1 VVAVRLA
8 DDDRARVPFALVGA
22 LLLVTAAVVAASVER
37 PTPEP
42 RRPDAAVAAD
52 RATATARTAVRTAV
66 ATALR
71 RGAANPVVT
80 PANSPY
86 GRVLND
92 SRPYRD
98 ALAARAYVRVQR
110 ALGATTTRVGDVT
123 ATVSLPSV
131 EDPADLRAGT
141 HRVELAGNGN
151 ASVAATVRN
160 VSLVVRVDGRVVSR
174 EHRTFAVTIAS
185 PALELHDRVVAY
197 DDRLSRGAVAG
208 PGFGRQFAARLY
220 GVTWLRGVAQ
230 YAGAPVGNVLATRH
244 VALAANGAVL
254 ASQRAAFGT
263 ADAAGVRAYRR
274 AIARVG
280 VHDVTKQWSRPGA
293 DGERFLDAVL
303 GDHPGGTFAHAS
315 PDVPA
320 VPESAVSPER
330 DLSVRVG
337 ATADDAFADFL
348 TGEGGPRLEAVV
360 DASYDARLRPAVRTR
375 HVRRAPA
382 PVAPS
387 PGGNWT
393 RSSTSTDRRVRV
405 SNGTAALP
413 ALDGDET
420 RAFASTRIVAVRRT
434 TVATWTRGN
443 ESTTTSATTTGRVRV
458 GIAVHASHRP
468 NESGRVPEAAVAPV
482 PSAFRE
488 RSGVDP
494 NLVDVAD
501 DADRVLAAYG
511 GVDRVATRAALDD
524 FDPRALPGR
533 GRTTN
538 VTREVAY
545 DAVAALRED
554 VRNLSVAVDRGSVLT
569 GDPPTATL
577 LEAVRNRRG
586 ELAPVAGE
594 YDAVA
599 ALATTAAERA
609 YLAHVERR
617 LEARVRA
624 DRRVTA
630 RARRAVDRAVA
641 ATTDRAVGG
650 IAAVQR
656 AVSRTDDDPAPVASN
671 HLVGDVD
678 VAVAGSPSYLV
689 VDEVAADRVRSV
701 ARDGGV
707 HPLATRNVNVFTVP
721 SGDAASRAVD
731 AVAPDANATTLR
743 GAVRQL
749 DRAADVPGSERSDE
763 ELTERERRVRDAV
776 ASAMADARRTLAT
789 ELAARTRLAP
799 SEARAA
805 VAAAFES
812 YSSPTARAR
821 GVLDGRI
828 VDDVVDATADRVR
841 GDDARF
847 RDATRTHVASALR
860 RARASGAV
868 QPADDA
874 VDALRWYLDDRA
886 GSLAENATHEFVGG
900 VRNATNASLLGL
912 PLAPVPGHW
921 YATANV
927 WVVDANATYPTFA
940 VRARD
945 GSAGAGGAGT
955 TTYVRDG
962 AAVSLDVDGNGV
974 ADRLGYADRV
984 TARATVPV
992 VVVVPPGRSGVGD
1005 RNLVMFEDAPGW
1017 PTPVPDRRPGAT
1029 DATVANE
1036 TTANETLGRAR
1047 VRNRESVNESR
1058 WENARSERVPIVEV
1072 ICTRGGNAR
1081 PCSTTSAPMSTDF
1094 RSTTSARSTLRT
1106 SPPSST
1112 IPASTPSSTRS
1123 TSTPTPSAVS
1133 PTSTFPRTSPCRTPR
1148 ACSRCGTASPT
1159 PTPWSRSRATTSC
1172 SG

>member
-1 VVAVRLA
+1 VVAVKLA

-42 RRPDAAVAAD
+42 RRPDAAVAVD
-52 RATATARTAVRTAV
+52 RATASARTAVRTAV
-66 ATALR
+66 ATALS

-80 PANSPY
+80 PADSPY

-92 SRPYRD
+92 TRPYRD
-98 ALAARAYVRVQR
+98 ALEVRAYVRVQR
-110 ALGATTTRVGDVT
+110 ALGATTVTVGDAT
-123 ATVSLPSV
+123 ATVSLSAV
-131 EDPADLRAGT
+131 DDPAALRAGK
-141 HRVELAGNGN
+141 RLVALAGSGN
-151 ASVAATVRN
+151 ATVEATVRN
-160 VSLVVRVDGRVVSR
+160 VSLVVRVDGRVVR
-174 EHRTFAVTIAS
+174 RAHRTFDVTVAS

-220 GVTWLRGVAQ
+220 GIAWLRGVAQ
-230 YAGAPVGNVLATRH
+230 YGGAPVGNVLATRH
-244 VALAANGAVL
+244 VELAANGAAL
-254 ASQRAAFGT
+254 ATQRAALGT
-263 ADAAGVRAYRR
+263 ADAAGTRAYRR
-274 AIARVG
+274 AIVRVG
-280 VHDVTKQWSRPGA
+280 VHDVTKQWTRPGA
-293 DGERFLDAVL
+293 DAERFLDAVL
-303 GDHPGGTFAHAS
+303 GDYPGGTFAHAS

-320 VPESAVSPER
+320 VPQSDVGPDR

-337 ATADDAFADFL
+337 ATADDAFAAFL
-348 TGEGGPRLEAVV
+348 AGRDSPSLDAVV
-360 DASYDARLRPAVRTR
+360 DASYDARLRPAVRTQ
-375 HVRRAPA
+375 HVTRAPE
-382 PVAPS
+382 PVAPN

-393 RSSTSTDRRVRV
+393 HESTSTDRHVHV

-413 ALDGDET
+413 AADGGET
-420 RAFASTRIVAVRRT
+420 RVLAATRLATIRRSA
-434 TVATWTRGN
+434 VATWTRGN
-443 ESTTTSATTTGRVRV
+443 ESTTTRATTTGRVRV
-458 GIAVHASHRP
+458 GVAVHASHRP
-468 NESGRVPEAAVAPV
+468 RASGCVPDSAVAPV

-488 RSGVDP
+488 HSTVDP
-494 NLVDVAD
+494 NLADVAA

-511 GVDRVATRAALDD
+511 GVDRVAASAAVDE
-524 FDPRALPGR
+524 FQARALPAR

-538 VTREVAY
+538 VTHEVAY

-577 LEAVRNRRG
+577 LEAVRDRRR
-586 ELAPVAGE
+586 ELAPAAGE
-594 YDAVA
+594 YDAVV
-599 ALATTAAERA
+599 ALATVAAECA
-609 YLAHVERR
+609 YLARVERL
-617 LEARVRA
+617 LEARVRD

-630 RARRAVDRAVA
+630 RARRAVDRAVME
-641 ATTDRAVGG
+641 TTDRAVGG
-650 IAAVQR
+650 IVAVQR
-656 AVSRTDDDPAPVASN
+656 AVSRTDDDAAPVASN

-689 VDEVAADRVRSV
+689 VDEVDAERVPLI

-707 HPLATRNVNVFTVP
+707 HPLATRNANVFTVP

-731 AVAPDANATTLR
+731 ATAPDTNGTTLR

-749 DRAADVPGSERSDE
+749 DRARETPAGDRE
-763 ELTERERRVRDAV
+763 EALAERERRVRDAV
-776 ASAMADARRTLAT
+776 AAAMADARRTLAT

-812 YSSPTARAR
+812 YQSLTARAR
-821 GVLDGRI
+821 AVLDGRI
-828 VDDVVDATADRVR
+828 VDGVVDAAAERVR
-841 GDDARF
+841 ADDARF
-847 RDATRTHVASALR
+847 RDATRTHVATALR
-860 RARASGAV
+860 RARATGAV
-868 QPADDA
+868 QPTDDA
-874 VDALRWYLDDRA
+874 VDALRWYLNERA
-886 GSLAENATHEFVGG
+886 GSAAENATHEFVGG

-927 WVVDANATYPTFA
+927 WVVRANATYPTFA

-945 GSAGAGGAGT
+945 GSAAASAVGGA

-962 AAVSLDVDGNGV
+962 AAVSMDVDDDGV

-992 VVVVPPGRSGVGD
+992 LVVVPPGRSGVGD
-1005 RNLVMFEDAPGW
+1005 RNLVMFEDSPGW
-1017 PTPVPDRRPGAT
+1017 STAVPTRRPGAT
-1029 DATVANE
+1029 DATETTDATDANE
-1036 TTANETLGRAR
+1036 TTTAAVAADEPSAD
-1047 VRNRESVNESR
+1047 S
-1058 WENARSERVPIVEV
+1058 VPIVEV
-1072 ICTRGGNAR
+1072 ICTRSGNGRA
-1081 PCSTTSAPMSTDF
+1081 CSTISATTSTVSPSM
-1094 RSTTSARSTLRT
+1094 TSARSTLKT

-1112 IPASTPSSTRS
+1112 TTASTPSSTRP
-1123 TSTPTPSAVS
+1123 TSIATPSRAS
-1133 PTSTFPRTSPCRTPR
+1133 PTSTSRKPFRCRTRR

-1159 PTPWSRSRATTSC
+1159 PIRWSKSRATTSC

>member
-1 VVAVRLA
+1 MRLA

-22 LLLVTAAVVAASVER
+22 LLLVSAAVVAAGVER
-37 PTPEP
+37 PTPDP

-52 RATATARTAVRTAV
+52 HATASARTAVRTAV
-66 ATALR
+66 STALR

-98 ALAARAYVRVQR
+98 AIAARAYVRVQR
-110 ALGATTTRVGDVT
+110 ALGATTVAVGDAT
-123 ATVSLPSV
+123 ATLSLPAV
-131 EDPADLRAGT
+131 DDPEDLRAGT
-141 HRVELAGNGN
+141 RRVALAGSGN
-151 ASVAATVRN
+151 ATVEATVRS
-160 VSLVVRVDGRVVSR
+160 VSLVVRVDGRVVRR
-174 EHRTFAVTIAS
+174 ENRTFAVTVAS

-220 GVTWLRGVAQ
+220 GIAWLRGVAQ
-230 YAGAPVGNVLATRH
+230 YGGAPAGNVLATRH
-244 VALAANGAVL
+244 VALAANGAAL
-254 ASQRAAFGT
+254 ATQRATLGT

-280 VHDVTKQWSRPGA
+280 VHDVTKQWTRPGA
-293 DGERFLDAVL
+293 DAERFLDAVL

-320 VPESAVSPER
+320 IPESAVGPER

-348 TGEGGPRLEAVV
+348 AGEGGPSLDAVV
-360 DASYDARLRPAVRTR
+360 DASYDARLHPVIRTR
-375 HVRRAPA
+375 HVTRASE

-393 RSSTSTDRRVRV
+393 LASASTDRRVRV
-405 SNGTAALP
+405 SNDTAALP
-413 ALDGDET
+413 ALDADET
-420 RAFASTRIVAVRRT
+420 RVLAATRVATVRRT
-434 TVATWTRGN
+434 AVATWTRGN
-443 ESTTTSATTTGRVRV
+443 ESTTTRATTTGRVRV
-458 GIAVHASHRP
+458 GVAVHASHRP
-468 NESGRVPEAAVAPV
+468 NESGRVPASAVAPV
-482 PSAFRE
+482 PSAFRS
-488 RSGVDP
+488 RSAVDP
-494 NLVDVAD
+494 NLVDVAA
-501 DADRVLAAYG
+501 DADRAIAAYG
-511 GVDRVATRAALDD
+511 GVDRVAARAAVGE
-524 FDPRALPGR
+524 FHSRALPAR

-538 VTREVAY
+538 RTHRVAY

-554 VRNLSVAVDRGSVLT
+554 VRNLSIAVDRGSVLT

-577 LEAVRNRRG
+577 LEAVRDRRAD
-586 ELAPVAGE
+586 LAPAAGE
-594 YDAVA
+594 YDSVA
-599 ALATTAAERA
+599 ALARTAAERA
-609 YLAHVERR
+609 YLARVERR
-617 LEARVRA
+617 LEARVQA

-630 RARRAVDRAVA
+630 RARRAVDRAVT

-650 IAAVQR
+650 VAAVQR
-656 AVSRTDDDPAPVASN
+656 AISRTDDDPAPVASN

-689 VDEVAADRVRSV
+689 VDAVDAERVPSV

-731 AVAPDANATTLR
+731 AVAPDAEGTTLR
-743 GAVRQL
+743 EAVRQL
-749 DRAADVPGSERSDE
+749 DRARERFRSDRSDG
-763 ELTERERRVRDAV
+763 ELAARERAVRDAV
-776 ASAMADARRTLAT
+776 AASMADARRTLAA
-789 ELAARTRLAP
+789 ELAARTRLDP
-799 SEARAA
+799 GGARAA
-805 VAAAFES
+805 VAAAFER
-812 YSSPTARAR
+812 YPSPTARAR
-821 GVLDGRI
+821 AVLDGRI
-828 VDDVVDATADRVR
+828 VDGVVDAAADRVR
-841 GDDARF
+841 RDDARF
-847 RDATRTHVASALR
+847 RDAARTHVASALR
-860 RARASGAV
+860 RARANGAV

-874 VDALRWYLDDRA
+874 VEHLRWYLDERA
-886 GSLAENATHEFVGG
+886 TSAAENATHEFVGG
-900 VRNATNASLLGL
+900 MRNATNASLLGL

-927 WVVDANATYPTFA
+927 WVVSANATYPTFA

-945 GSAGAGGAGT
+945 GGTSAGSGGSA

-962 AAVSLDVDGNGV
+962 AAVSVDVDGDGV

-992 VVVVPPGRSGVGD
+992 LVVVPPGRSGVGD
-1005 RNLVMFEDAPGW
+1005 RNLVMFEDGPGW
-1017 PTPVPDRRPGAT
+1017 PASVPDRWPGAT
-1029 DATVANE
+1029 DATVANG
-1036 TTANETLGRAR
+1036 T
-1047 VRNRESVNESR
+1047 SVNASGGEG
-1058 WENARSERVPIVEV
+1058 ARGDPVPIVEV
-1072 ICTRGGNAR
+1072 ICTHGGNTRA
-1081 PCSTTSAPMSTDF
+1081 CSTTSVTTSTGSP
-1094 RSTTSARSTLRT
+1094 STTSARSTLRT

-1112 IPASTPSSTRS
+1112 TTASTPSSTR
-1123 TSTPTPSAVS
+1123 
-1133 PTSTFPRTSPCRTPR
+1133 PTSTATPSPASRTLTSPRISHCRTPR
-1148 ACSRCGTASPT
+1148 ACSPCARASPT
-1159 PTPWSRSRATTSC
+1159 PTPWSRSRAITSC